1 MKNKLVFGYLL
12 ISSLA
17 LTGCFTV
24 KNDSSGD
31 FSFEKDSPLI
41 FSEFHRGYSSQD
53 RAIEIYNKGNGEI
66 NLGDYSVSIYKQNQK
81 QAYKTIKLSGSLNA
95 NETYVLV
102 HDAASESLKAK
113 ADLIT
118 ELMVDGTWPISLNH
132 KDKVVDVL
140 GKIGYQHDY
149 CTYADMARKKEFL
162 VGRNELNEY
171 DWIKYDADNVDLLGT
186 IDVTMSEEE
195 LLQGQRLTEED
206 FARPFVEN
214 GSGGG
219 GAIKVRLAYTG
230 DGDTTNFY
238 LDSKDI
244 KGDLSSREIIRY
256 LGINTPEIQHGT
268 SIDAQPWGYAAK
280 KFNNQ
285 VINNAKSFAIQT
297 SKGGSYRDAYGRL
310 LGYVWYSNLSNPS
323 PSDYMCL
330 NFEMVR
336 EAYAFS
342 YFDEVTNN
350 RYTMFYKSVAYTNI
364 MRNAELR
371 AKNNGWKIHG
381 ETDPDFHY

>member
-1 MKNKLVFGYLL
+1 MKNKLVFAGLL
-12 ISSLA
+12 ISSLV
-17 LTGCFTV
+17 LTGCFST
-24 KNDSSGD
+24 KNSSSGD
-31 FSFEKDSPLI
+31 ISFEKDSPLI
-41 FSEFHRGYSSQD
+41 FSEFHRGYSSND
-53 RAIEIYNKGNGEI
+53 RAIEIYNNSSSAI
-66 NLGDYSVSIYKQNQK
+66 NLSDYSVCIYKQNQK
-81 QAYKTIKLSGSLNA
+81 IAYKTINLSGSLNA
-95 NETYVLV
+95 NTTYVLV
-102 HDAASESLKAK
+102 HNQASDALKAK
-113 ADLIT
+113 ADLVT

-132 KDKVVDVL
+132 KDKVADVL
-140 GKIGYQHDY
+140 GIIGYQHDY
-149 CTYADMARKKEFL
+149 STYADIARKKEYL
-162 VGRNELNEY
+162 IGRNELNEY
-171 DWIKYDADNVDLLGT
+171 DWIKYDADNIDLLGT
-186 IDVTMSEEE
+186 IEPTISEAE
-195 LLQGQRLTEED
+195 LLEGQRLTAED
-206 FARPFVEN
+206 FSRPFVEN

-238 LDSKDI
+238 LNNSDI
-244 KGDLSSREIIRY
+244 KDDLSSREIIRY

-297 SKGGSYRDAYGRL
+297 SKGGSYRDSYGRL
-310 LGYVWYSNLSNPS
+310 LGYVWYSNLTNPS

-336 EAYAFS
+336 EAYAFT
-342 YFDEVTNN
+342 YFDDVANN

>member
-1 MKNKLVFGYLL
+1 MKNKLVFGCLL

-24 KNDSSGD
+24 KNDSSSD

-53 RAIEIYNKGNGEI
+53 RAIEIFNKGSSEI

-113 ADLIT
+113 ANLIT

-244 KGDLSSREIIRY
+244 KDDLSSREIIRY

-336 EAYAFS
+336 EAYAFT